1 VLAALCISEGIMNE
15 ADLINLFL
23 ESSQALDSNFEF
35 FLTVSFAVIVASYL
49 ITEKIPF
56 PVFLITISLYLV
68 STILFMIRGATMGRT
83 LTSIRDQLDAMNSEI
98 SLISAN
104 ENLLVAGLYFVTM
117 IAGSLTTIAFVY
129 WRFRKLRGSGTA

>member
-1 VLAALCISEGIMNE
+1 MSE
-15 ADLINLFL
+15 ADLISLFL

-35 FLTVSFAVIVASYL
+35 FLTVSFAVLVASYL
-49 ITEKIPF
+49 VTEKIPF

-104 ENLLVAGLYFVTM
+104 ENLVVAGLYFVIM

-129 WRFRKLRGSGTA
+129 WRFRKLRGRGIA